1 MFFADWLRVIA
12 VHLVIYVHCM
22 LNAADTVG
30 LDDLDAREKKDAICK
45 CLSQVGMPMFFYISG
60 ISCTFYDSEKKGFL

>member
-1 MFFADWLRVIA
+1 MKGSNSKIEQPKKKYQRMFFADCLRVIA

-30 LDDLDAREKKDAICK
+30 LDDNDAREKKDGICK
-45 CLSQVGMPMFFYISG
+45 CLS
-60 ISCTFYDSEKKGFL
+60 